1 MRWKVLA
8 RIKSTKLQE
17 RREEIVKALF
27 KNRDLKTK
35 KQQKEFLNPKD
46 PCQLT
51 LQDVGISLV
60 QLNKALKRIR
70 QAIKKKEKVIVYGDY
85 DTDGVCATAIMWE
98 TLNKLGLDVLP
109 FIPRREEGYGLK
121 ASIINQMAKEG
132 VKLIITVDQ
141 GIVAYRQVTRAKKTG
156 IDVIITDHHQPGKKK
171 PKAKA
176 IIHTTQLAG
185 CGVAWFLAKWLV
197 EKIKSKAKPLG
208 LDLVTIGTITDMVPL
223 IGPNRS
229 IVKFGLSQVNK
240 TKRAGLLALYQF
252 AGLDKKKID
261 TYEVGFIIGPRI
273 NASGRMD
280 DPMEA
285 LRLICTN
292 DENRAISLAQKID
305 QKNRERQELM
315 KQTTLHARELWLK
328 EDGESSLIFIYHQ
341 SYEHGV
347 VGLVASKLKDEFY
360 RPAIILAP
368 RKDRWV
374 GSGRSIEEFNIIE
387 AIRELKD
394 IIGDHGGHRLAAGFD
409 VSQEKLEEAKQR
421 LIKKAEKDLG
431 KKKLGPR
438 IEIEIEVELIDLNL
452 ALYQEVNKF
461 APFGMNNPQPVF
473 SSRQVRIANLKKV
486 GADNQHLKFRV
497 NGFEVIAFGQG
508 ELLPQLSTKQP
519 VDLAYNL
526 FLNQWNGLQRLELK
540 IKDIKIPE

>member
-8 RIKSTKLQE
+8 RIKSTKSQG

-51 LQDVGISLV
+51 PQDVGISLV
-60 QLNKALKRIR
+60 QLNKALKRIK

-98 TLNKLGLDVLP
+98 TLNKLGLNVLP

-121 ASIINQMAKEG
+121 VEVIDQMVKEG

-141 GIVAYRQVTRAKKTG
+141 GIVTYRQVAHAKKTG
-156 IDVIITDHHQPGKKK
+156 IDVIITDHHQPGKKR
-171 PKAKA
+171 PKARA

-197 EKIKSKAKPLG
+197 KKIKVKARPPD

-223 IGPNRS
+223 VGLNRS

-252 AGLDKKKID
+252 AGLDKKEID

-328 EDGESSLIFIYHQ
+328 EDGESPLIFIYHQ

-421 LIKKAEKDLG
+421 LIEKAEKDLG
-431 KKKLGPR
+431 KKKSGPR
-438 IEIEIEVELIDLNL
+438 IEIEIEVELTDLNL
-452 ALYQEVNKF
+452 ALYQEINKF
-461 APFGMNNPQPVF
+461 APFGMNNSQPVF
-473 SSRQVRIANLKKV
+473 SSRQVRIANLKRV
-486 GADNQHLKFRV
+486 GADNQHFKFRV

-526 FLNQWNGLQRLELK
+526 FLNQWNGRQQLELR

>member
-27 KNRDLKTK
+27 KNRNLKTK

-46 PCQLT
+46 PYQLT
-51 LQDVGISLV
+51 PQDVGISLV

-141 GIVAYRQVTRAKKTG
+141 GIVAYRQVTRAKKTE

>member
-27 KNRDLKTK
+27 KNRNLKTK

-46 PCQLT
+46 PYQLT
-51 LQDVGISLV
+51 PQDVGISLV

>member
-292 DENRAISLAQKID
+292 DENRAISLAQNID

>member
-27 KNRDLKTK
+27 KNRNLKTK

-46 PCQLT
+46 PYQLT
-51 LQDVGISLV
+51 PQDVGISLV

-292 DENRAISLAQKID
+292 DENRAISLAQNID